1 MQRVLHILAQVW
13 SVLLYPLFI
22 PTYGMLFFCIAFSC
36 ERGMLPAIW
45 WWVCIGSTFVIT
57 CFIPLTSILVLMR
70 TKHIKNLYITDA
82 RERTTPYLY
91 TLLCFGF
98 WCVLL
103 FRLHVPLA
111 ISLSAVGAT
120 GALLAVLLINF
131 RWKIS
136 AHLSGF
142 GGLIGGVMSYC
153 LSAGTMPSVWLVVAL
168 LMAALL
174 LMYARLYTEAHT
186 SLQVVTGFLL
196 GLLCTF
202 LPNLIVYYAH

>member
-22 PTYGMLFFCIAFSC
+22 PTYGMLLFCIAFSHG
-36 ERGMLPAIW
+36 RGMLPAVW

-57 CFIPLTSILVLMR
+57 CFIPLTSILLLMR
-70 TKHIKNLYITDA
+70 TKRVKDLYITDA
-82 RERTTPYLY
+82 QERTTPYIY
-91 TLLCFGF
+91 TLLCYGF

-111 ISLSAVGAT
+111 VSFSAVGAT
-120 GALLAVLLINF
+120 VALLLVLLINL

-136 AHLSGF
+136 AHLSAF
-142 GGLIGGVMSYC
+142 GGLIGGVMSYYM
-153 LSAGTMPSVWLVVAL
+153 SIEAMPSVGLGVAL
-168 LMAALL
+168 LVAALL
-174 LMYARLYTEAHT
+174 LMYARLYVEAHT
-186 SLQVVTGFLL
+186 SLQVVSGFLL

-202 LPNLIVYYAH
+202 LPNIFIYYAY